1 MTCSNCNDGAGA
13 PATVV
18 FPREDK
24 RVSVV
29 LCEGCRV
36 ALEAAP
42 RCTVEQP
49 TRQTAG
55 K

>member
-1 MTCSNCNDGAGA
+1 MNCSNCNGGAGA

-29 LCEGCRV
+29 LCEGCRA

-49 TRQTAG
+49 IGQTAG
-55 K
+55 E